1 MCRARHALGFAFDI
15 GSEPERSLG
24 RSATISI
31 HKENTMK
38 TYQGSEI
45 RNVAVVG
52 HAHSG
57 KTTLIAAL
65 LHAAKMTPTQGR
77 VADGTAVT
85 AYDEEEVARGVTMQN
100 AVAFAE
106 WQGVKINLVDTPGF
120 HMFSHEARAALLPVE
135 CAVVLVNAQ
144 NGIEAVTERVWRFAE
159 EANVPRIVVVN
170 QMDHPKAGGGGGLS
184 KLIDDLVDRWGR
196 NCVPVQL
203 PISDAQGFH
212 GVVDL
217 VTMEALRIH
226 PGGDGRGKVS
236 NEIPARW
243 PPKRRRGTRRW
254 WNWWPRAKMN

>member
-1 MCRARHALGFAFDI
+1 
-15 GSEPERSLG
+15 
-24 RSATISI
+24 
-31 HKENTMK
+31 MK

-57 KTTLIAAL
+57 KSTLIAAL

-85 AYDEEEVARGVTMQN
+85 AYDEEEVARATTMQN

-106 WQGVKINLVDTPGF
+106 WQGVKVNFIDTPGF

-135 CAVVLVNAQ
+135 AAIVVVNAQ
-144 NGIEAVTERVWRFAE
+144 NGVEAVTERVWKFAE
-159 EANVPRIVVVN
+159 EASVPRIVVVN
-170 QMDHPKAGGGGGLS
+170 QMDHPKAGGGGGLNA
-184 KLIDDLVDRWGR
+184 LIDDLVDRWGR
-196 NCVPVQL
+196 NCVAVQL

-217 VTMEALRIH
+217 VTMEAFSYTA
-226 PGGDGRGKVS
+226 GGDGRGKIVEMPNS
-236 NEIPARW
+236 LAADAR
-243 PPKRRRGTRRW
+243 RVMRRW
-254 WNWWPRAKMN
+254 WNWWPRAKTN